1 VIKPRSRA
9 AWTTLSIRK
18 TALPTTTIEAAGAA
32 SGTKRTYRGT
42 DKVHSIASE
51 SLDGS
56 SIVLDDGSRWL
67 VSPVGS
73 YATVLW
79 RVADRLTVLTGNVSG
94 YPYQLIDVRDGSSAP
109 ARFLGSSS
117 SP

>member
-1 VIKPRSRA
+1 VIKPRSKA

-18 TALPTTTIEAAGAA
+18 TALPTTAAAADTSA
-32 SGTKRTYRGT
+32 SGVERTYRGT
-42 DKVHSIASE
+42 GKVHSIASE

-67 VSPVGS
+67 VNPVAR

-79 RVADRLTVLTGNVSG
+79 HVADRIAVLTGNEPG
-94 YPYQLIDVRDGSSAP
+94 YGYQLIDARDGSSAP
-109 ARFLGSSS
+109 ARFLGS
-117 SP
+117 